1 MCAPGLSAAA
11 EDLGKHEPTQFLN
24 KFQSTCP
31 ISGCPLASLFRNNS
45 FPCVTNEECKLSEPR
60 PIYPNYAQTF
70 RCIGSECEDTCCHGW
85 RVPVDEATYQRYQDL
100 PPSPLQSLIHQSV
113 ERLPETGQTTNSF
126 AIIRMNAENSCPML
140 SEERLCR
147 IQSEY
152 GAELLSHTC
161 ATYPRVTHTGNG
173 APITALTL
181 SCPEAARLVLLH
193 THLLRAHAPREHSM
207 TPAAQPDHAEDRIS
221 SPLEP
226 SPLSPWTDPI
236 RATVLATA
244 ANQRYPIWQR
254 LFLLSV
260 FAKRL
265 DTIVGAIV
273 SGELDRAPEAFLSD
287 FNVTAARGSLRVAMD
302 ALPADELA
310 QMDAVLRLA
319 GLMLHRSNVG
329 PRFVAC
335 VNAFTSGIG
344 NGPGATL
351 ASLAAHARAAYERHF
366 TPFFHR
372 NPHILENYLVN
383 TILRLNFP
391 FGSAKNPEESGRTI
405 SQRFAILAAQFAL
418 IRGLLI
424 GVAGHHGDSFSADHV
439 VHTVQA
445 ASKHFEHHPEFAKQ
459 ILALLAELK
468 LDSSN
473 GLTILL
479 REPAP
484 ARQPFGITH
493 RTQPRIDALRTAS

>member
-1 MCAPGLSAAA
+1 M
-11 EDLGKHEPTQFLN
+11 T
-24 KFQSTCP
+24 
-31 ISGCPLASLFRNNS
+31 
-45 FPCVTNEECKLSEPR
+45 EPR
-60 PIYPNYAQTF
+60 PSYPSYAQAF
-70 RCIGSECEDTCCHGW
+70 HCIGSECEDTCCHGW
-85 RVPVDEATYQRYQDL
+85 RVPVDEATCHRYQAL
-100 PPSPLQSLIHQSV
+100 PPSPLQSLIHESIEQ
-113 ERLPETGQTTNSF
+113 LPQTKHTKNPF

-140 SEERLCR
+140 SEDRLCR

-152 GAELLSHTC
+152 GAELLPHTC
-161 ATYPRVTHTGNG
+161 ATYPRVTHAGSG

-193 THLLRAHAPREHSM
+193 NHLLGAHGHHAARAQTE
-207 TPAAQPDHAEDRIS
+207 HAEASTGSLPDS
-221 SPLEP
+221 SPLH
-226 SPLSPWTDPI
+226 PWAEPI

-244 ANQRYPIWQR
+244 ANRRYPIWQR

-260 FAKRL
+260 FSKRL
-265 DTIVGAIV
+265 DAIV
-273 SGELDRAPEAFLSD
+273 DAIVAGESDRTTTEAFLTD
-287 FNVTAARGSLRVAMD
+287 FNVTAARSSLRVAMD

-319 GLMLHRSNVG
+319 GLMLHHSSVG

-351 ASLAAHARAAYERHF
+351 ASLAAHARVAREHYF

-372 NPHILENYLVN
+372 YPHILENYLVN
-383 TILRLNFP
+383 AILRLNFP
-391 FGSAKNPEESGRTI
+391 FGSAKNPEERERTI
-405 SQRFAILAAQFAL
+405 CQRFAILAAQFAL

-424 GVAGHHGDSFSADHV
+424 GVAGHHRESFSASHA

-445 ASKHFEHHPEFAKQ
+445 ASKHFEHHPEFAKR

-468 LDSSN
+468 LDGSN

-484 ARQPFGITH
+484 TRLPLGIAH
-493 RTQPRIDALRTAS
+493 RTRPRPDVLRPAS